1 MPLLLSDFEY
11 PSWLRVHPET
21 FKLAD
26 VDPRHRLDPDGERLR
41 RSVARRLHE
50 ENLVKLKELQY
61 TMHAEEKRSLLVVF
75 QGIDAAGKDGAIRR
89 TFGPLNPQGVRVASF
104 KVPSARERGH
114 DFLWRVH
121 KRTPQR
127 GYIKIFN
134 RSHYED
140 VLVVRVH
147 DLVPEPVWQNRYEHI
162 NNFEALLHDNDTIIL
177 KFLLVISKEEQRA
190 RLQERLDNPERTWK
204 FSSADIRERG
214 FWDKYQEAFEAAVK
228 KTSTENAP
236 WYAIPADRK
245 WFRNYAIS
253 TIVRQT
259 LEGQNMEFPAP
270 EPGLEGLVVE

>member
-11 PSWLRVHPET
+11 PSWLRVVPET
-21 FKLAD
+21 FQLAD
-26 VDPRHRLDPDGERLR
+26 VDPRHRLDARGERLR
-41 RSVARRLHE
+41 RKVARRLHE
-50 ENLVKLKELQY
+50 ENLEKLKELQY

-104 KVPSARERGH
+104 KVPSQRERNH
-114 DFLWRVH
+114 DFLWRIH
-121 KRTPQR
+121 KHTPER

-214 FWDKYQEAFEAAVK
+214 FWDKYQEAFQAAVT

-259 LEGQNMEFPAP
+259 LEGQNMRFP
-270 EPGLEGLVVE
+270 EPEKGLEGLVVE